1 MRFAAETLRF
11 RHRVGAVLLDRIA
24 RARSGVEIFL
34 LELVR
39 LRAVELLRRRV
50 DARAVAATTGKRK
63 DRESDAESPHQ
74 RLDAANPSWSRR

>member
-1 MRFAAETLRF
+1 VRFAAETLRF

-39 LRAVELLRRRV
+39 LRAVERRQAHARFGACERV
-50 DARAVAATTGKRK
+50 AHWGGR
-63 DRESDAESPHQ
+63 
-74 RLDAANPSWSRR
+74 